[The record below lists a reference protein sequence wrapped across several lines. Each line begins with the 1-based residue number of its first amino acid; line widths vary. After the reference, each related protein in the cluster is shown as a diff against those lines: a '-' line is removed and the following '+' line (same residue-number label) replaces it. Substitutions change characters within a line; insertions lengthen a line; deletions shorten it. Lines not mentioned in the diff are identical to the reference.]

1 MDMKKIL
8 QALDTA
14 STKPVEGSNDM
25 KHFVSIVNEGANP
38 HKVALP
44 VQMAMQHYQPESTP
58 VVSNS
63 TSMLKKYF
71 QEAEEII
78 NQEKAERKEHLKMYA
93 SKVAKRV
100 LENRQPDAYERDYQS
115 SISGMGKKD
124 SLAYRMD
131 GGANDEGDDESFARA
146 QREKDQGPWYLRVN
160 GKILKSQGEPK
171 VFDWKKGANSY
182 ALAIIKNKPEL
193 KGNIMLTR
201 RPQDDVEAKE
211 GIADIA
217 QQAWTGIKS
226 IAGTSSPEDIA
237 KQQDDAGAM
246 MRQLLS
252 FKTNPKYANNPVAQK
267 QIQDRINR
275 LIDEINIKGTI
286 PCDASGNPKQVVPP
300 EQFDTKQ
307 LR

>member
-25 KHFVSIVNEGANP
+25 KKFVSIVSEGVNP

-44 VQMAMQHYQPESTP
+44 VQMAMQHYQEDTKPQIVKKDS
-58 VVSNS
+58 V
-63 TSMLKKYF
+63 LKKYF
-71 QEAEEII
+71 EEVEEIMH
-78 NQEKAERKEHLKMYA
+78 QENTERKEQLKMY
-93 SKVAKRV
+93 SKKIAQRV
-100 LENRQPDAYERDYQS
+100 LENRRPDAYERDYQS

-124 SLAYRMD
+124 SLAYQMD
-131 GGANDEGDDESFARA
+131 GGANDEGWDKEEYQNPD
-146 QREKDQGPWYLRVN
+146 KGPWYLRVN
-160 GKILKSQGEPK
+160 GKILKSRGEPK
-171 VFDWKKGANSY
+171 VFEWKKGANGY

-193 KGNIMLTR
+193 KGSIMLTK
-201 RPQDDVEAKE
+201 RPQDDVEATE
-211 GIADIA
+211 GIGNIA

-226 IAGTSSPEDIA
+226 LTGNLSPEDVA
-237 KQQDDAGAM
+237 KQQDNAGAM

-252 FKTNPKYANNPVAQK
+252 FKTNPKYANDPVAQK

-286 PCDASGNPKQVVPP
+286 PTDASGNPKQVVPP